1 MAYRPLSQ
9 SLHDRVILT
18 AKNYLNQTDFDIYLN
33 PGSQKN
39 AGINDNYPDIVLT
52 TKGTNTVQFV
62 IEVETSDSITLAEAT
77 NQWKKYATEI
87 NASFYLLVPFNYHA
101 IASNL
106 CRQIG
111 ISARFGTYQVD
122 NFGNISNVKFE

>member
-1 MAYRPLSQ
+1 MAYRLLTQP
-9 SLHDRVILT
+9 LHDQVILT

-33 PGSQKN
+33 PGSQQN

-52 TKGTNTVQFV
+52 TKGTNTVQFI
-62 IEVETSDSITLAEAT
+62 IEVETSESVNLAEAT

-87 NASFYLLVPFNYHA
+87 NASFYLLVPLNYQP
-101 IASNL
+101 IAFNL

-111 ISARFGTYQVD
+111 ISARFGTYQLD
-122 NFGNISNVKFE
+122 SFGNVSNIKFE